1 MFRVLCL
8 GYSVTERPGY
18 VERANDLASQEGGGV
33 TFLKSGWGGHSLPT
47 LAYLIDEILDALPCD
62 LVLLEPFTG
71 AVRDYDGV
79 TMRLYLDEILAA
91 TARRGLPVA
100 LLNLYQGGV
109 DYDDEGVAGL
119 IEEYRALYAIPRL
132 DLAAP
137 VWAAGGQGNT
147 FLLTDGTHVTRAGGD
162 LYGTLVYAFL
172 CAPPIRR
179 DYVGR
184 FSKLPRRFDSLP
196 LRTLPALDCP
206 FELRRN
212 GISLRFLEVPEGG
225 EAEIDLGRT
234 RRVLGVMVTYGP
246 TSGRMRFY
254 DGGIGCTI
262 LAHDA
267 FSYYTRAFMLPVY
280 FRATRR
286 FRVAQLAG
294 LPEIVL
300 RKGAADPKPRL
311 GRVSHVFCARET
323 GRAERAALL
332 RHRLRRVLR
341 AWRLGLRRLTRRL
354 FRRRAAHPAGRVV
367 AR

>member
-8 GYSVTERPGY
+8 GYSVTELPGY
-18 VERANDLASQEGGGV
+18 VERADELAAEAGGGV
-33 TFLKSGWGGHSLPT
+33 RFLKSGWGGHSLPT

-62 LVLLEPFTG
+62 FVLLELFTG
-71 AVRDYDGV
+71 GVRHYDGA

-109 DYDDEGVAGL
+109 DYDDEIVAAL

-137 VWAAGGQGNT
+137 VWAAGGEGNA

-172 CAPPIRR
+172 REPPIRR
-179 DYVGR
+179 DYVER
-184 FSKLPRRFDSLP
+184 FSGLPRRFASLP

-206 FELRRN
+206 FALRRN
-212 GISLRFLEVPEGG
+212 GIPLHFLEVPEGA

-267 FSYYTRAFMLPVY
+267 FSYYTRAFMLPIY
-280 FRATRR
+280 FKATRR

-294 LPEIVL
+294 LPEIAL
-300 RKGAADPKPRL
+300 RKGEADPGARL
-311 GRVSHVFCARET
+311 GRVSHVFCVREPSP
-323 GRAERAALL
+323 AERAAHL
-332 RHRLRRVLR
+332 RHRLTRSLR
-341 AWRLGLRRLTRRL
+341 AWRRGLRTLL
-354 FRRRAAHPAGRVV
+354 RRRPGQAAGRVIT
-367 AR
+367 R